1 MKQNIQVMMDIIKSE
16 ICGTEFD
23 PSAFLNLSG
32 AEQAELAKIAMQ
44 NSVAQLL
51 GDALG
56 KNPLTQKLVVSQQLR
71 RSVHIALVQTAQL
84 DAERDLVCQELS
96 RAGIEFIQLKGA
108 RIRSLYP
115 EAWMRTSCDNDILV
129 HECDAERAAEL
140 LIQNLDY
147 RLEMRNYHDI
157 SMYSPS
163 NAHLELHFYIKENM
177 KQMDGVLEQVWQH
190 SRPVGGMYPGEY
202 AQSNEF
208 FLLYHVAHMVCHF
221 VGGGCGIRPFLD
233 LLLLRKQADYNEA
246 EVVSLCE
253 HAGIDRFYENAVRLV
268 DVWFCGEEHNECTRR
283 MENYVCSGGIYGN
296 LEQHDAAVK
305 ARKKSKL
312 NYILYRIFLPYA
324 NLCVEYPKA
333 KKHKWLA
340 PFFQIDRWVKKLY
353 QGKLKKAKTDLKK
366 YDQISPAAVEQIS
379 RVLKENGL
387 L

>member
-23 PSAFLNLSG
+23 PSAFLNLLG
-32 AEQAELAKIAMQ
+32 TEQAELAKIAMQ

-56 KNPLTQKLVVSQQLR
+56 RNPLTQKLAVSQQLR
-71 RSVHIALVQTAQL
+71 RSTYMALVQTAQL

-163 NAHLELHFYIKENM
+163 NAHLELHFHIKEDM

-208 FLLYHVAHMVCHF
+208 FVFHHIAHMAYHF
-221 VGGGCGIRPFLD
+221 ASGGCGIRPFLD
-233 LLLLRKQADYNEA
+233 LLLLRKQADYSET

-253 HAGIDRFYENAVRLV
+253 QAGIGRFYKNVMQLV
-268 DVWFCGEEHNECTRR
+268 DVWFGSGEHNECTRR
-283 MENYVCSGGIYGN
+283 MENYVFSGGIYGSSEN
-296 LEQHDAAVK
+296 YMAVVK
-305 ARKKSKL
+305 GQKQSKL
-312 NYILYRIFLPYA
+312 NYMMHKAFLPYT
-324 NLCVEYPKA
+324 NLCVEYPQVKE
-333 KKHKWLA
+333 HKWLV
-340 PFFQIDRWVKKLY
+340 PVFQIHRWVKKLH
-353 QGKLKKAKTDLKK
+353 QGRLKKVQSDLKK
-366 YDQISPAAVEQIS
+366 YNNISASDADQISQM
-379 RVLKENGL
+379 LKENGL